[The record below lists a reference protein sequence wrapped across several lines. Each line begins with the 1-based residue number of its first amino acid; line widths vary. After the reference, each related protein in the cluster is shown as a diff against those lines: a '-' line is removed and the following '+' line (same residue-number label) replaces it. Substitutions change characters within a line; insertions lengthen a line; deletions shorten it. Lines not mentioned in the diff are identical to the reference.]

1 LDILTNPGT
10 TFNYELMLSKDLQMP
25 VYKERA
31 FSLDANIVDR
41 NLRFAPLADPCDFKI
56 MLFTTEVPP
65 KVMKI
70 NTSGD
75 KIMRGTTE
83 ISLARNTYKVNFSK
97 IVIKEVTSH
106 FRNGCFFLVV
116 LPSNPEIKP
125 LIIENLVI
133 KARKMCAEPKVRKK
147 RKTEDNEDSP
157 DPASSS
163 QQPKTEEADS

>member
-1 LDILTNPGT
+1 MNGKL
-10 TFNYELMLSKDLQMP
+10 
-25 VYKERA
+25 
-31 FSLDANIVDR
+31 
-41 NLRFAPLADPCDFKI
+41 APLADPCDFKI

-65 KVMKI
+65 KAMKI

-83 ISLARNTYKVNFSK
+83 LSLARSAVKMHFTK

-116 LPSNPEIKP
+116 MSSNPEIEP

-133 KARKMCAEPKVRKK
+133 KARKMAREPKMKK
-147 RKTEDNEDSP
+147 RRKIETKTGPEETRIF
-157 DPASSS
+157 
-163 QQPKTEEADS
+163 TETLRGARKAAA